1 MTSLLAYFQNVVAAA
16 VSAAGRSPRRAP
28 LHLTLRKFS
37 CHGAVR
43 VDFPE
48 DSLLRFEC
56 HDRRANERARSRR
69 IQRLRR
75 FAPAAISRA
84 HGAEARLATPEAL
97 RRRNLHVSNQ
107 VGRPRSIS
115 LHPQQ
120 LLL

>member
-1 MTSLLAYFQNVVAAA
+1 MLYPLGCAKRSRRISNLQAARLTETRLQLTA
-16 VSAAGRSPRRAP
+16 RR
-28 LHLTLRKFS
+28 FS
-37 CHGAVR
+37 RHGAAR

-56 HDRRANERARSRR
+56 HDRRANERARSHR

-84 HGAEARLATPEAL
+84 PGAEARLATREAL
-97 RRRNLHVSNQ
+97 LRRDLHQSNQ
-107 VGRPRSIS
+107 VARSRSIS

-120 LLL
+120 LL